1 MLRHFHAITIRDQ
14 LFSMITPGSTIGILG
29 GGQLGRMLI
38 LAGRSLGYRFHIFE
52 PSGPCTAG
60 MVADHEVNAP
70 YSDEAALRAF
80 AEGVDIITLE
90 FENIP
95 AEVLDMLSAIK
106 PVLPGREALHICQ
119 HRQREKDF
127 LKENG
132 LPCVPFEYADSAD
145 SLKTA
150 IAAIGFP
157 CVIKTAAFGYDGK
170 GQIKLNNAE
179 EAADTDYLWNF
190 LECPPRVVVEKW
202 IHHIGEFS
210 VVCARKAD
218 GSKSTFPMSENVHV
232 HHILHASIVPARITP
247 ATRDAGEA
255 LAREIA
261 DKLDVVGLIAVELFL
276 HEDGHLIINEMAPRP
291 HNSGHY
297 TIDGCITSQF
307 EQHIRAVTDLP
318 FGSTELHRATVMINL
333 LGDVWKG
340 SEPDWSG
347 LLSDPHVKLHLY
359 DKGEARPGRKM
370 GHFCVVGDDIEQTLA
385 SAEAHFKRLN
395 GK

>member
-1 MLRHFHAITIRDQ
+1 
-14 LFSMITPGSTIGILG
+14 MITPGSTIGILG

-38 LAGRSLGYRFHIFE
+38 LAGRALGYRFHVFE

-60 MVADHEVNAP
+60 MVADKEVNAP
-70 YSDEAALRAF
+70 YTDEAALRAF

-106 PVLPGREALHICQ
+106 PVMPGKQALHICQ

-132 LPCVPFEYADSAD
+132 LPCVPFEYADSPE

-150 IAAIGFP
+150 VEAIGFP

-170 GQIKLNNAE
+170 GQIKLNAPE
-179 EAADTDYLWNF
+179 EAADCEYLWNF
-190 LECPPRVVVEKW
+190 LERPPRVVVEKW

-218 GSKSTFPMSENVHV
+218 GSKITFPMSENIHV
-232 HHILHASIVPARITP
+232 HHILHASIVPARVTDV
-247 ATRDAGEA
+247 TCEAGEA
-255 LAREIA
+255 LACEIA
-261 DKLDVVGLIAVELFL
+261 DKLNVVGLIAVELFL
-276 HEDGHLIINEMAPRP
+276 DEDGSLIINEMAPRP

-297 TIDGCITSQF
+297 TIDGCVTSQF

-318 FGSTELHRATVMINL
+318 FGSTDLESATVMINL
-333 LGDVWKG
+333 LGDVWENG
-340 SEPDWSG
+340 EPDWAG
-347 LLSDPHVKLHLY
+347 LLSDPNVKLHLY

-370 GHFCVVGDDIEQTLA
+370 GHFCVIGDDIEETLH
-385 SAEAHFKRLN
+385 SAQAHFAQLN
-395 GK
+395 NQ

>member
-1 MLRHFHAITIRDQ
+1 
-14 LFSMITPGSTIGILG
+14 MITPGSTIGILG

-38 LAGRSLGYRFHIFE
+38 LAGRALGYRFHIFE

-60 MVADHEVNAP
+60 MVADKEVNAP

-106 PVLPGREALHICQ
+106 PVMPGKQALHICQ

-132 LPCVPFEYADSAD
+132 LPCVPFEYADSPE
-145 SLKTA
+145 SLKA
-150 IAAIGFP
+150 AVEAIGYP

-170 GQIKLNNAE
+170 GQIKLNAPE
-179 EAADTDYLWNF
+179 EAADCEYLWNF
-190 LECPPRVVVEKW
+190 LERPPRVVVEKW

-210 VVCARKAD
+210 VVCARKVD
-218 GSKSTFPMSENVHV
+218 GSKITFPMSENIHV
-232 HHILHASIVPARITP
+232 HHILHASIVPARVTD
-247 ATRDAGEA
+247 ATCAAGEA
-255 LAREIA
+255 LACKIA
-261 DKLDVVGLIAVELFL
+261 DKLNVVGLIAVELFL
-276 HEDGHLIINEMAPRP
+276 DEDGSLIINEMAPRP

-297 TIDGCITSQF
+297 TIDGCVTSQF

-318 FGSTELHRATVMINL
+318 CGSTDLESATVMINL
-333 LGDVWKG
+333 LGDVWQNG
-340 SEPDWSG
+340 EPDWAG
-347 LLSDPHVKLHLY
+347 LLSDPNVKLHLY

-370 GHFCVVGDDIEQTLA
+370 GHFCVVGDDIEETLQ
-385 SAEAHFKRLN
+385 SAEAHFARLA
-395 GK
+395 GA

>member
-1 MLRHFHAITIRDQ
+1 
-14 LFSMITPGSTIGILG
+14 MITPGSTIGILG

-38 LAGRSLGYRFHIFE
+38 LAGRTLGYRFHVFE
-52 PSGPCTAG
+52 PKGPCPAG
-60 MVADHEVNAP
+60 MVADLEINAD

-80 AEGVDIITLE
+80 AEGVDVITLE

-95 AEVLDMLSAIK
+95 VEVLDLLSAIK
-106 PVLPGREALHICQ
+106 PVMPGRKALHICQ

-132 LPCVPFEYADSAD
+132 LPCVPFEYADSAE

-150 IAAIGFP
+150 VAAIGFP

-170 GQIKLNNAE
+170 GQIKLNAPE
-179 EAADTDYLWNF
+179 EAADCEYLWNY
-190 LECPPRVVVEKW
+190 LEHPPRVVVEKW

-218 GSKSTFPMSENVHV
+218 GTKTTFPVSENVHV
-232 HHILHASIVPARITP
+232 HHILHTSIVPARITD
-247 ATRDAGEA
+247 ATCATAEA
-255 LAREIA
+255 LACDIA

-276 HEDGHLIINEMAPRP
+276 DDDGSLIINEMAPRP

-318 FGSTELHRATVMINL
+318 FGSTELHSATVMVNL
-333 LGDVWKG
+333 LGDVWQNG
-340 SEPDWSG
+340 EPDWCA
-347 LLSDPHVKLHLY
+347 LLGDPRVKLHLY
-359 DKGEARPGRKM
+359 DKGEPRPGRKM
-370 GHFCVVGDDIEQTLA
+370 GHFCVVGDKVEDTLDA
-385 SAEAHFKRLN
+385 AEKYFAQLS
-395 GK
+395 GA